1 LRGTQQISPGKSK
14 KLRDHPVAPTHVA
27 PADIGLRRC
36 APTHPPR
43 IASRRFAFARHG
55 LAPMASTRPPLAGDL
70 RETTCPPRDR
80 RGAPRRRPCHVGVG
94 FPPLGPRVRICF
106 HSPPVSG
113 TCWTHVT
120 VARSARD
127 RHLLFGSGS
136 VPLVSASAQRAHQFG
151 RDGLRHEAARLQRE
165 IGEGIARLAARQELA
180 QLFRRGNT
188 AVILTQTLRHERHR
202 DSG

>member
-1 LRGTQQISPGKSK
+1 MRGTQQISPGKSK

-113 TCWTHVT
+113 TCWTH
-120 VARSARD
+120 ARAPRATRAERAPETPRQSAPRTWY
-127 RHLLFGSGS
+127 RTTIRQSRCATGRLFGR
-136 VPLVSASAQRAHQFG
+136 ASIPRAG
-151 RDGLRHEAARLQRE
+151 YY
-165 IGEGIARLAARQELA
+165 
-180 QLFRRGNT
+180 RRS
-188 AVILTQTLRHERHR
+188 TLRAPSSRGPTAHGRRETRR
-202 DSG
+202 RIEPWGTS